1 MKTPPASTYWAMPPC
16 PRQQIMLLAPS
27 VDEMIPADHVIREL
41 DRIFEGLDWRRFE
54 AEYDGARGQPA
65 IHPKRVAAGIFYG
78 LLCGLRSSRKL
89 EEGTRMRLDFIWLLE
104 GQTIDHTT
112 FAKFRT
118 RFDEALKAV
127 FRQVNAE
134 ALSRTGEAVMELVV
148 DGTRMRANSDRHG
161 ARTAEWLERR
171 RAQLQAHIE
180 QGLAELAAQD
190 LQDEPPAASAEQLQR
205 HIATLAQELQRC
217 EQALAVVRERDTAKQ
232 AKEGA
237 QAPAV
242 RVPVT
247 DPDAYVLPNKEGG
260 YAPNYTPVAGVDS
273 RNGMILA
280 ADVLADG
287 SEASALLPLVETVKE
302 AHGTEPGR
310 VLCDSGFAS
319 GSNQAALAE
328 AGIAVYTPVATAAPE
343 QHPARRDDPAQP
355 LSPERIPGLPRV
367 KRTGVFDRNAF
378 LYDAASDVYY
388 CPMGQIMRPCR
399 TATHLTADGPLRR
412 TDYQGRRCTGCP
424 LAAACLSRKA
434 QNRIVG
440 RDQFEA
446 VREDTAR
453 RMQSAVG
460 RAIYRRRA
468 PTIEGTF
475 ANTKSIMG
483 LRRFLLRGLRK
494 VRLEWLWICTAF
506 NLGKLLRLRV
516 ANRRPGTPPPPP
528 RQEPPTRERTLTAAI
543 VRIHHW
549 SRSVLRLITVPAPE
563 CLSRLPQAT

>member
-1 MKTPPASTYWAMPPC
+1 M
-16 PRQQIMLLAPS
+16 
-27 VDEMIPADHVIREL
+27 
-41 DRIFEGLDWRRFE
+41 
-54 AEYDGARGQPA
+54 
-65 IHPKRVAAGIFYG
+65 
-78 LLCGLRSSRKL
+78 
-89 EEGTRMRLDFIWLLE
+89 
-104 GQTIDHTT
+104 
-112 FAKFRT
+112 
-118 RFDEALKAV
+118 
-127 FRQVNAE
+127 
-134 ALSRTGEAVMELVV
+134 
-148 DGTRMRANSDRHG
+148 
-161 ARTAEWLERR
+161 
-171 RAQLQAHIE
+171 QAHIE

-355 LSPERIPGLPRV
+355 LSVGGAQGQPGGGGEDDDGDDLAPLIV
-367 KRTGVFDRNAF
+367 AEG
-378 LYDAASDVYY
+378 SS
-388 CPMGQIMRPCR
+388 
-399 TATHLTADGPLRR
+399 TATPFSTMPQAMFITAPW
-412 TDYQGRRCTGCP
+412 
-424 LAAACLSRKA
+424 
-434 QNRIVG
+434 
-440 RDQFEA
+440 
-446 VREDTAR
+446 
-453 RMQSAVG
+453 
-460 RAIYRRRA
+460 
-468 PTIEGTF
+468 
-475 ANTKSIMG
+475 
-483 LRRFLLRGLRK
+483 
-494 VRLEWLWICTAF
+494 VRLCVPVE
-506 NLGKLLRLRV
+506 
-516 ANRRPGTPPPPP
+516 PPP
-528 RQEPPTRERTLTAAI
+528 I
-543 VRIHHW
+543 
-549 SRSVLRLITVPAPE
+549 
-563 CLSRLPQAT
+563 